1 MEIINTFN
9 QSIAILCLNFFKI
22 NTVLILI
29 LQNKK
34 DEDKYTMYL
43 DSSEWGVS
51 DCCLMPTQRFFSYT
65 MARTS

>member
-1 MEIINTFN
+1 MEIINTFK
-9 QSIAILCLNFFKI
+9 QSIAILCLNLFKI

-34 DEDKYTMYL
+34 DEDIYTMYL

-51 DCCLMPTQRFFSYT
+51 DCW
-65 MARTS
+65 